1 MRGLVIEEFGIIQ
14 ISRIIGMTKTQL
26 YLRLYMRFVKLYNL
40 MPIKEALRDIAHA
53 NRLIYGIGIKYHP
66 THRNEWIDL
75 VAPFFLQDIDFMLDK
90 MRLKTNKK
98 QDINELVYNMK
109 YSNFMIYLNKLGCTN
124 ISIIDFFNAYDY
136 AMRQKVKFNHK
147 K

>member
-1 MRGLVIEEFGIIQ
+1 
-14 ISRIIGMTKTQL
+14 MTKTQL
-26 YLRLYMRFVKLYNL
+26 YLKLYMRFVKLYNL

-53 NRLIYGIGIKYHP
+53 NRLIYGIGVKYHP

-75 VAPFFLQDIDFMLDK
+75 VAPFFLQDINFILDK

-98 QDINELVYNMK
+98 QDINELISAMK
-109 YSNFMIYLNKLGCTN
+109 YSNVLVYLNKLVGTH
-124 ISIIDFFNAYDY
+124 IVIVDFFNTYDY
-136 AMRQKVKFNHK
+136 ALNQEVKFNHK

>member
-1 MRGLVIEEFGIIQ
+1 
-14 ISRIIGMTKTQL
+14 MTKTQL

-40 MPIKEALRDIAHA
+40 MPIEEALRDLTHA
-53 NRLIYGIGIKYHP
+53 NRLIYGIGAKYHP

-75 VAPFFLQDIDFMLDK
+75 VAPFFLQDIDFILDK
-90 MRLKTNKK
+90 MCLKTNKK
-98 QDINELVYNMK
+98 QDINELVSAIKHLDIM
-109 YSNFMIYLNKLGCTN
+109 FYLHKLVGTTVS
-124 ISIIDFFNAYDY
+124 ISSFFDTYDY